1 MQGFGGK
8 TSDGIIG
15 GSILDARI
23 DSSDQRLAL
32 CIGAANEVDRFNEY
46 LLNVVNGD
54 AKEEQTRNGQ
64 KKGGCLFA
72 LTGCQNDIAVMNK
85 LVFIVVQD

>member
-54 AKEEQTRNGQ
+54 AKEERTRNGQ
-64 KKGGCLFA
+64 KKGGVCLY
-72 LTGCQNDIAVMNK
+72 
-85 LVFIVVQD
+85 